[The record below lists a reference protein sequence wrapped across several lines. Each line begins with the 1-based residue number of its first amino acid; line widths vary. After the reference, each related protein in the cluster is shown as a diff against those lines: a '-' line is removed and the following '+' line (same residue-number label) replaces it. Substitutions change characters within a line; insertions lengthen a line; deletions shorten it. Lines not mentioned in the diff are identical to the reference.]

1 MKVFLDT
8 EAVVAA
14 FATRG
19 LCADVV
25 RLTLAA
31 HEIVVSRTVLAEL
44 ARTLTQEIGLPER
57 DVRSVVSFVR
67 EEAAVAP
74 DVAPKVRVR
83 DPKDVPILAA
93 ALACGADVL
102 VTGDR
107 DLLEIEGPVGIRIVS
122 PRGFWQLAKAPAD
135 E

>member
-1 MKVFLDT
+1 VKVFLDT
-8 EAVVAA
+8 NVLVAA

-31 HEIVVSRTVLAEL
+31 HEMVVSETVLTEL
-44 ARTLTQEIGLPER
+44 GRTLIRKIGLPER
-57 DVRSVVSFVR
+57 DVRSIVAFVR

-74 DVAPKVRVR
+74 DVTPRVRLR
-83 DPKDVPILAA
+83 DPKDAPILAA
-93 ALACGADVL
+93 AVAFGADVL

-107 DLLEIEGPVGIRIVS
+107 DLLDLEQQADIRVVS
-122 PRGFWQLAKAPAD
+122 PRRFWELVKTRS
-135 E
+135 EG

>member
-1 MKVFLDT
+1 VRVFLDT
-8 EAVVAA
+8 NVLVAA

-31 HEIVVSRTVLAEL
+31 HEMVVSETVLAEL
-44 ARTLTQEIGLPER
+44 DRTLTRKIGLPDR
-57 DVRSVVSFVR
+57 DARAVVSFVR
-67 EEAAVAP
+67 EQATVAP
-74 DVAPKVRVR
+74 DAAPKVRVR
-83 DPKDVPILAA
+83 DPKDEPILAT

-107 DLLEIEGPVGIRIVS
+107 DLLELEGPVGMRVVS

-135 E
+135 K

>member
-8 EAVVAA
+8 NVLVAA

-25 RLTLAA
+25 RLTLGA
-31 HEIVVSRTVLAEL
+31 HEMAVSETVLTEL
-44 ARTLTQEIGLPER
+44 DQKLAGKIGLPER
-57 DVRSVVSFVR
+57 EVRSIVAFVR
-67 EEAAVAP
+67 QEATVTPDAV
-74 DVAPKVRVR
+74 PKVPVR
-83 DPKDVPILAA
+83 DPKDAPILAA
-93 ALACGADVL
+93 AMASGADVL

-107 DLLEIEGPVGIRIVS
+107 DLLELETPVGIRIVS
-122 PRGFWQLAKAPAD
+122 PRGFWQLAKGSRD

>member
-1 MKVFLDT
+1 MKVVLDT
-8 EAVVAA
+8 NVLVAA

-31 HEIVVSRTVLAEL
+31 HEMIVSETVLTELGRSL
-44 ARTLTQEIGLPER
+44 ARKIGLPER

-67 EEAAVAP
+67 QQATVAP
-74 DVAPKVRVR
+74 RATAKVAVR
-83 DPKDVPILAA
+83 DPKDAPILAA

-107 DLLEIEGPVGIRIVS
+107 DLLDLEGPVGIRIVC
-122 PRGFWQLAKAPAD
+122 PRGFWQLAKAHAED
-135 E
+135 